1 MTRIACTELPLIE
14 NLSDDCDQKRTF
26 GCFENAIASER
37 RPALPLAKVA
47 VEADVVERIAS
58 VKVTQT
64 FVNLLKEPIEAV
76 YIFPMAGSSAVSKF
90 QMQVGARTIDGVIK
104 ERGEARQ
111 EYRQAVSE
119 GKRAAILEQER
130 DDVFTAQVG
139 NIMPGEEI
147 TVTIIYSERLTYFA
161 SGHSEIRL
169 PLVVAPRY
177 IPGTVLNRPSVGEGV
192 ELDTNIVPDASRIS
206 PPRLAH
212 GLDAKIDLTLTVNLQ
227 LNGEDEIL
235 DLACSQHAVKSS
247 FKKNGITVTL
257 ASEKEMLDRD
267 FVLSWKVAQGATS
280 SLGLISHE
288 AVEIGGEKY
297 CYGMVSINPP
307 AKADNETYLA
317 PRDIV
322 FVLDRSGSMQG
333 LKMSS
338 AASALSILLNTLTPR
353 DRFSICAFDDAIE
366 WFTDR
371 RSVDNDQFF
380 PASLKILEKGQTYL
394 RKIEARGGTE
404 MHGALAAVGQLIQ
417 GRRKKKRQAV
427 VVVITDGEI
436 GNDAQIFKF
445 VQTQMA
451 DCRIFSVG
459 IDTAVHD
466 SFLKRL
472 ANLGG
477 GTCSL
482 VTPGEALE
490 SALTHVAREIGVPLI
505 TDLQIEDELTA
516 APSKSQDLFEG
527 RPVSIFFRVKHDQ
540 LPAKITVCGDLQ
552 TAQSQTQGFS
562 QVVDLLP
569 TENQALPQLYA
580 RARVAE
586 LEDLIRSV
594 DQNDARELQKEIVEL
609 AVAHSLLTRF
619 TAFLAIDQAV
629 VSDGDPRLLVEP
641 VSMPDQWSN
650 ASQLLRGAAGRLAAM
665 NMPCPPSGPPPAGG
679 GWGCAPGSSWG
690 SAAESQI
697 MTGSWGAAASANFG
711 AFPIQERGNSQP
723 TVPQPSAPAAPAFRQ
738 APLGSGLNSAESD
751 LSKSRAANS
760 EHPDLKALLALL
772 ADLQEQLDALVK
784 TDSYSISES
793 IEAIYA
799 ALRKL
804 QTNLT
809 ALVSKSSLSLEIGS
823 LGRLSKWH
831 LANLM
836 QAVDN
841 QLSAEQVIVL
851 ATACGEQ
858 VKAVHLELKNFQA
871 GSNQGRSDE
880 SGQKKQGPN
889 QQRNDQ
895 FWKDNI

>member
-1 MTRIACTELPLIE
+1 MTRIASTELPLIE
-14 NLSDDCDQKRTF
+14 NLIEDSDQTRTF
-26 GCFENAIASER
+26 GCFEDAAEPAR

-58 VKVTQT
+58 VKVTQS

-76 YIFPMAGSSAVSKF
+76 YIFPLAGSSAVSKF
-90 QMQVGARTIDGVIK
+90 QMKVGDRTIDGVIK

-119 GKRAAILEQER
+119 GKRASILEQER

-147 TVTIIYSERLTYFA
+147 TVTIIYSERLTYFG
-161 SGHSEIRL
+161 SGHTEIRL

-177 IPGTVLNRPSVGEGV
+177 IPGTALNRPAVGDGV
-192 ELDTNIVPDASRIS
+192 ELDTNVVPDASRIS
-206 PPRLAH
+206 PPRLAP
-212 GLDAKIDLTLTVNLQ
+212 GFDAKIDLTLTVNLQ
-227 LNGEDEIL
+227 LSSEDEIL

-247 FKKNGITVTL
+247 FKKNGVTVTL
-257 ASEKEMLDRD
+257 AKEKEMLDRD
-267 FVLSWKVAQGATS
+267 FVLSWKLAQGATS
-280 SLGLISHE
+280 SLGLISRE
-288 AVEIGGEKY
+288 AVEINGEKY

-307 AKADNETYLA
+307 AKAENETYLA

-322 FVLDRSGSMQG
+322 FVLDRSGSMHG

-366 WFTDR
+366 WFSDL

-380 PASLKILEKGQTYL
+380 PASLKVLEKGQAYL

-404 MHGALAAVGQLIQ
+404 MHGALEAVGKLIQ

-490 SALTHVAREIGVPLI
+490 SALTHVAREMGVPLI

-540 LPAKITVCGDLQ
+540 LPEKITVCGELQ
-552 TAQSQTQGFS
+552 TAQSQTQSYS

-586 LEDLIRSV
+586 LEDLIRAV
-594 DQNDARELQKEIVEL
+594 GQDDAGELQKEIVEL
-609 AVAHSLLTRF
+609 ALAHGLLTRF

-629 VSDGDPRLLVEP
+629 VSDGDPRLLVQP

-650 ASQLLRGAAGRLAAM
+650 SSHLLSGAGRLASM
-665 NMPCPPSGPPPAGG
+665 NMPCPPSGPPLAGG
-679 GWGCAPGSSWG
+679 GWG
-690 SAAESQI
+690 SAAGSQSL
-697 MTGSWGAAASANFG
+697 TGSWKAPTDEFSYGCS
-711 AFPIQERGNSQP
+711 IQERLKQQQIAP
-723 TVPQPSAPAAPAFRQ
+723 EQSAPAAPAFRQ
-738 APLGSGLNSAESD
+738 APLGSGLNYPAESD
-751 LSKSRAANS
+751 VSKSRAANS
-760 EHPDLKALLALL
+760 QHPDLKVLLALL
-772 ADLQEQLDALVK
+772 VDLQEQLDALVK
-784 TDSYSISES
+784 TDSYSISER
-793 IEAIYA
+793 IEAIYT

-804 QTNLT
+804 QTSLT
-809 ALVSKSSLSLEIGS
+809 AFVSKSSLSLEIGS
-823 LGRLSKWH
+823 LSRLSKWH

-841 QLSAEQVIVL
+841 QLSAQQVMAL

-858 VKAVHLELKNFQA
+858 IKAVHVELKNFQ
-871 GSNQGRSDE
+871 GGISDE
-880 SGQKKQGPN
+880 SGQKQQSPT
-889 QQRNDQ
+889 QRNDQ